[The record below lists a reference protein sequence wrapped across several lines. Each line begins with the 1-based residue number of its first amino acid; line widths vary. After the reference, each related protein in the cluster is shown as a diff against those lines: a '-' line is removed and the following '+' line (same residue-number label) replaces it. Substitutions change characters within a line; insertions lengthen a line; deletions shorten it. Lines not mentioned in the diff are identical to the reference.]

1 MKTLLLILFLTFN
14 YNCLAQTILNGSFED
29 NTLNND
35 FHYSFTSE
43 SFSTSVNNIF
53 GFANN
58 DTLTLCMKN
67 GSSQEGQWNLILYDV
82 LEGDNLNYPDNF
94 ISLKLSQPLVVGKNY
109 RVSYYIRRHQ
119 IIQFPPP
126 PGPQTEMTNGLSI
139 GYSNDSSNVGVT
151 LFSSSAPISFTDW
164 EYQYKE
170 FRCYHDSIQYNTVKM
185 KDHSMCG
192 PRYVCQIDN
201 FELTTL
207 ASISEQ
213 DESSIYLYPNP
224 TKSGIVYVQ
233 NNEAQYLSVYDL
245 MGKLRHQQN
254 LNPHQENTF
263 SISHLDN
270 GIYTIR
276 FWNKDKLLHQ
286 DRVLKL

>member
-1 MKTLLLILFLTFN
+1 VKTLLLILFLTFN

-109 RVSYYIRRHQ
+109 
-119 IIQFPPP
+119 
-126 PGPQTEMTNGLSI
+126 
-139 GYSNDSSNVGVT
+139 
-151 LFSSSAPISFTDW
+151 
-164 EYQYKE
+164 
-170 FRCYHDSIQYNTVKM
+170 
-185 KDHSMCG
+185 
-192 PRYVCQIDN
+192 
-201 FELTTL
+201 
-207 ASISEQ
+207 
-213 DESSIYLYPNP
+213 
-224 TKSGIVYVQ
+224 
-233 NNEAQYLSVYDL
+233 
-245 MGKLRHQQN
+245 
-254 LNPHQENTF
+254 
-263 SISHLDN
+263 
-270 GIYTIR
+270 
-276 FWNKDKLLHQ
+276 
-286 DRVLKL
+286 